1 MKHSLPFKIKLNE
14 KYNEINV
21 ESFIDNFHNDKKD
34 RVDIL
39 LKEDLLEAID
49 QCRKHSISTNEVVEL
64 AVRYAFNKREFKN
77 MLAYIIQHK
86 REDKNNWD
94 SFIL

>member
-14 KYNEINV
+14 KYNEVNV

-34 RVDIL
+34 KVDIL

-49 QCRKHSISTNEVVEL
+49 ECRRHSLSTNEVVEL
-64 AVRYAFNKREFKN
+64 AIRYAFNKREFKN
-77 MLAYIIQHK
+77 MLGYIIQHK